1 MKSERALLVRNHQR
15 DRKIDSAFLRK
26 AVTTLLEEVMKI
38 REYEVGVH
46 LVTRPRIKEL
56 NETYLR
62 HEGSTDVITFDYL
75 DLARPDWLAGDIF
88 ICVAA
93 SESTIGMDAVG
104 ELPGLKSVAST
115 TGSPRSIIWRAA
127 GYRVLP
133 RW

>member
-1 MKSERALLVRNHQR
+1 MSSGTPWCSALLARTRNIAASITSPISRMKSERALLVRNQQR

-75 DLARPDWLAGDIF
+75 DLARPD
-88 ICVAA
+88 
-93 SESTIGMDAVG
+93 
-104 ELPGLKSVAST
+104 
-115 TGSPRSIIWRAA
+115 
-127 GYRVLP
+127 
-133 RW
+133 